1 MLGLDHWDYPPQLQ
15 ISFAGVGQ
23 SPAAFW
29 NGWKMNLGFDDL
41 AIFLRVVREG
51 SFVKAARSLG
61 LPTSTVSRRVSAL
74 EQRLKVQLLRRTT
87 RAISL
92 TEDGRAFAARCGTA
106 FEEIDLAAS
115 ALADTGGRLR
125 GTLRMTAPH
134 FACNELF
141 APYMLDF
148 AARHPELAIDLRLT
162 NATPDLVEDG
172 IDLAFQLSPLP
183 EGRHI
188 ARRLWPVP
196 YGIYASRILA
206 DRHPGCLTLTHPRDL
221 AQLPCI
227 LTPPIAGWSF
237 SSTDGGNAC
246 FIFTP
251 RRPAATVDDLA
262 LGAAAV
268 KRGLGIGYLP
278 RGMMTAAVRDGSVTE
293 LTMNGW
299 QTTGRELFA
308 LYPASRQLSPKV
320 RAAIDF
326 AVAGQH
332 AQYP

>member
-1 MLGLDHWDYPPQLQ
+1 
-15 ISFAGVGQ
+15 
-23 SPAAFW
+23 
-29 NGWKMNLGFDDL
+29 MNLGFDDL

-51 SFVKAARSLG
+51 SFIKAARALG
-61 LPTSTVSRRVSAL
+61 LPTSTVSRRISAL

-92 TEDGRAFAARCGTA
+92 TEDGRAFAARCGAA
-106 FEEIDLAAS
+106 FDEIDQAAS
-115 ALADTGGRLR
+115 ALSDSSETLR

-148 AARHPELAIDLRLT
+148 AARHPDLAVDLRLT
-162 NATPDLVEDG
+162 NGLPDLIEDG

-196 YGIYASRILA
+196 YGLYASR
-206 DRHPGCLTLTHPRDL
+206 DFTTRHPAALALAHPRDL
-221 AQLPCI
+221 AHLPCI
-227 LTPPIAGWSF
+227 LTPPIASWSF
-237 SSTDGGNAC
+237 SPADGKTDGSVA
-246 FIFTP
+246 FSP
-251 RRPAATVDDLA
+251 RRPAATLDDLS
-262 LGAAAV
+262 LAAAGV

-278 RGMMTAAVRDGSVTE
+278 RGMMSAAVGAGDVVE

-326 AVAGQH
+326 AIAGQH
-332 AQYP
+332 AQYPPA

>member
-1 MLGLDHWDYPPQLQ
+1 
-15 ISFAGVGQ
+15 
-23 SPAAFW
+23 
-29 NGWKMNLGFDDL
+29 MNLGFDDL

-51 SFVKAARSLG
+51 SFIKAARALG
-61 LPTSTVSRRVSAL
+61 LPTSTVSRRISAL

-87 RAISL
+87 RAVSL
-92 TEDGRAFAARCGTA
+92 TEDGRAFAARCSAA
-106 FEEIDLAAS
+106 FEEIDQAAT
-115 ALADTGGRLR
+115 ALSDSGGSLR

-148 AARHPELAIDLRLT
+148 AAKHPDLTIDLRLT
-162 NATPDLVEDG
+162 NGTPDLIEDG

-196 YGIYASRILA
+196 YGIYASHDFTA
-206 DRHPGCLTLTHPRDL
+206 RHPDSLSLNHPRDL
-221 AQLPCI
+221 ARLPCV
-227 LTPPIAGWSF
+227 LTPPIAAWSF
-237 SSTDGGNAC
+237 SRTDGGDG
-246 FIFTP
+246 ISFTP
-251 RRPAATVDDLA
+251 RRLGATLDDLS

-268 KRGLGIGYLP
+268 RRGLGIGYLP
-278 RGMMTAAVRDGSVTE
+278 RGMMSAAVKAGQSVE

-299 QTTGRELFA
+299 QTAGRELFA

-326 AVAGQH
+326 AIAGQH
-332 AQYP
+332 AQYPAAA

>member
-1 MLGLDHWDYPPQLQ
+1 MRGLDQWDYPPQLQ
-15 ISFAGVGQ
+15 FSFAAVEQ
-23 SPAAFW
+23 SD
-29 NGWKMNLGFDDL
+29 GKMNLGFDDV

-51 SFVKAARSLG
+51 SFSRAARVLG
-61 LPTSTVSRRVSAL
+61 LPTSTVSRRISAL

-92 TEDGRAFAARCGTA
+92 TEDGRAFAARCSAA
-106 FEEIDLAAS
+106 FDEIDQAS
-115 ALADTGGRLR
+115 SMLSASNGALR
-125 GTLRMTAPH
+125 GILRMTAPH

-148 AARHPELAIDLRLT
+148 AARHPELTVDLRLT
-162 NATPDLVEDG
+162 NGIPDLIEDG

-196 YGIYASRILA
+196 YGIYASRDFTA
-206 DRHPGCLTLTHPRDL
+206 RHPDSLSLNHPRDL

-227 LTPPIAGWSF
+227 LTPPIASWSF
-237 SSTDGGNAC
+237 DGNGNS
-246 FIFTP
+246 IGFTP
-251 RRPAATVDDLA
+251 RRLGATLDDLS

-278 RGMMTAAVRDGSVTE
+278 RGMMSNAVSAGDVVA
-293 LTMNGW
+293 LTINGW
-299 QTTGRELFA
+299 QITGRELFA

-326 AVAGQH
+326 AIAGQH
-332 AQYP
+332 AQYPA